1 MQDAAVDKSRRIW
14 ARVAGAVYIALIALF
29 MGADQAAHAI
39 VGSGGFAQIAARLAP
54 VLPLYRSVLAINVAG
69 VALTLVLA
77 VALYEAVKP
86 ANPALARL
94 ALLFRMAEGFLEAFT
109 CTAAFAIVRLYAA
122 PLAGFD
128 LQQMQGLVSLLRAL
142 QGGMFNIVTMLFGIG
157 SILFF
162 WIFITSRCI
171 PRLLSVFG
179 FLASLLVPVIG
190 LAGLIVPDHAKE
202 LAPAWYPMMIAELT
216 TGAWLLVFAIK
227 TASSA
232 KE

>member
-1 MQDAAVDKSRRIW
+1 MPDAAMSRRIW
-14 ARVAGAVYIALIALF
+14 ARVAGAVFIALIALF
-29 MGADQAAHAI
+29 MGADQAGRAI
-39 VGSGGFAQIAARLAP
+39 AGPGGFAQIAAQLAP

-69 VALTLVLA
+69 AALTLVLA
-77 VALYEAVKP
+77 LALYETVKP

-94 ALLFRMAEGFLEAFT
+94 ALLFRMAEGILEAFT
-109 CTAAFAIVRLYAA
+109 CTASFAIVRLYAA

-128 LQQMQGLVSLLRAL
+128 VQQMQGLVSLLRAL
-142 QGGMFNIVTMLFGIG
+142 QGGMFNIVTTLFGLG

-162 WIFITSRCI
+162 WIFMTSRCI

-190 LAGLIVPDHAKE
+190 LAGLIVPEYAKV

-227 TASSA
+227 PATEGE
-232 KE
+232 K